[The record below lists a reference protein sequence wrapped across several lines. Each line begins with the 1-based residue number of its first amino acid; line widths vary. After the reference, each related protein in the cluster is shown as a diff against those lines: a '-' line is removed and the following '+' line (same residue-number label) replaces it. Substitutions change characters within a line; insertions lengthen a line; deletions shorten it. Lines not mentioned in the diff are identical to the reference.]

1 MSRFA
6 SRLLASA
13 SFMFVASSAASAQAA
28 QPAPTHPVVCAK
40 GVRMFTEKSQI
51 PVPYDTVRVPRPS
64 GPVIVSNPQEAEAAE
79 LALRERAGSVGAT
92 GVLVTDE
99 MSDDGSGGQRMRRT
113 VTGVYVPADA
123 ARAQLACKS

>member
-6 SRLLASA
+6 SRLLVSA
-13 SFMFVASSAASAQAA
+13 SLTFIASSVAGAQTA
-28 QPAPTHPVVCAK
+28 QPVATHPVVCAK

-51 PVPYDTVRVPRPS
+51 PVPYDTVRVPRS
-64 GPVIVSNPQEAEAAE
+64 AVPVIVTNPQELEAAE

-99 MSDDGSGGQRMRRT
+99 MSDDGSGGQRMRRS

-123 ARAQLACKS
+123 PRAQLACKS